1 MKNLNNNNII
11 KYLLIYWLLLVLVE
25 TFLHPFTTRQIGERQ
40 NGTLFNEVIIEWTLI
55 FNVSIFVPLVVIAI
69 IKILQ
74 WKK

>member
-1 MKNLNNNNII
+1 MKYFNNNNLVKIT
-11 KYLLIYWLLLVLVE
+11 LVYWLLLVLVE
-25 TFLHPFTTRQIGERQ
+25 TFLHPFTTRRIGERQ